1 MVTDQ
6 LHTLVYSEKEIQP
19 FIQNLTGINKGML
32 ENAPKFSS
40 ISQKINDITKNCIIV
55 AHNADFDY
63 RILKNEFNNMGI
75 KFRRKTL
82 STIEISKQILHKE
95 ESYSLGK
102 LAKSLGINIENRHR
116 ADGDAMATLK
126 LFKILLKLDEENI
139 IDKLIK

>member
-63 RILKNEFNNMGI
+63 RILKNEFNSIGI
-75 KFRRKTL
+75 KFRRKQVTR
-82 STIEISKQILHKE
+82 I
-95 ESYSLGK
+95 
-102 LAKSLGINIENRHR
+102 
-116 ADGDAMATLK
+116 
-126 LFKILLKLDEENI
+126 
-139 IDKLIK
+139 

>member
-40 ISQKINDITKNCIIV
+40 ISQKINEITKNCIIV

-63 RILKNEFNNMGI
+63 RILKNTFNIHKELCRGIQKYDYDDREFNAPYNI
-75 KFRRKTL
+75 KY
-82 STIEISKQILHKE
+82 HKAVI
-95 ESYSLGK
+95 Y
-102 LAKSLGINIENRHR
+102 
-116 ADGDAMATLK
+116 
-126 LFKILLKLDEENI
+126 
-139 IDKLIK
+139 